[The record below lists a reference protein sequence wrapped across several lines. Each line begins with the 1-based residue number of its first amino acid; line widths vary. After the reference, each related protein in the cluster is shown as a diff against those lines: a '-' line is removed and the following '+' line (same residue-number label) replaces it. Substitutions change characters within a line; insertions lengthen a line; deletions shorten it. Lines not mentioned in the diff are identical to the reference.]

1 MSKEKNKIH
10 VARHIDLLQESANI
24 VPNRRGRLDNKCP
37 VSWKRGSVVLVLLS
51 SSFFL
56 LVLLLPPPLLLLLLL
71 PGVSCR
77 HSSRAERT
85 EVGAQQKKKKPRV
98 RSLFGPT
105 VLYLFS
111 HGPPQD
117 TLTILQR
124 VPVSWFL

>member
-37 VSWKRGSVVLVLLS
+37 LSWKRGSVVLVLLS
-51 SSFFL
+51 SSSSFL
-56 LVLLLPPPLLLLLLL
+56 LVLLLPPPPPLLLPL

-85 EVGAQQKKKKPRV
+85 EVGALKKKKPRV

-105 VLYLFS
+105 VLNLFS
-111 HGPPQD
+111 NALQFHRPPQD
-117 TLTILQR
+117 R
-124 VPVSWFL
+124 VPVTWSL